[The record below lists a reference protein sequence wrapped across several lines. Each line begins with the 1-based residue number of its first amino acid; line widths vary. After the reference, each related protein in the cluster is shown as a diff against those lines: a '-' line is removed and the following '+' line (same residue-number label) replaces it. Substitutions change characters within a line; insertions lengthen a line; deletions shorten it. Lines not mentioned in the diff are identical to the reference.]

1 MEIIESM
8 NKVLVAVI
16 LTGVAMITWGLIT
29 AFVCVLMSKPNKES
43 NGHA

>member
-8 NKVLVAVI
+8 SKVLVTVI
-16 LTGVAMITWGLIT
+16 LTGVAVIIWGLIT